1 MNAMNSLFG
10 ALPMPGSSGAA
21 TPPPEAALPA
31 LIPTAGPFD
40 DDSWADV
47 EAPEE
52 DWGPEDAPPPED
64 EAAAAP
70 TWEERQDEVSALVA
84 RAQANAAAARA

>member
-21 TPPPEAALPA
+21 TPLPA
-31 LIPTAGPFD
+31 LIPTGGSFD

-52 DWGPEDAPPPED
+52 DWGPEEAPSPED

-70 TWEERQDEVSALVA
+70 TW
-84 RAQANAAAARA
+84 